1 VRREAKRTVLTA
13 EAVDG
18 ADEAAVELA
27 RPPQP
32 GHRGPV
38 VPPRC
43 RRPVPPAAGAAHL
56 SRRSAQAASGDDD
69 LRTSPSSRPPL
80 SREAVVRWSRARW
93 PRSRCVASY
102 NSTDHT
108 TAVSPGR
115 ASPSWSVSWLH
126 RPGCLYSV
134 GRQGVSTLSLDC
146 CSL

>member
-1 VRREAKRTVLTA
+1 MRREAKRTVLTA

-69 LRTSPSSRPPL
+69 LRLLPL
-80 SREAVVRWSRARW
+80 GHLSHVEPCGAVVAGAL
-93 PRSRCVASY
+93 AS
-102 NSTDHT
+102 
-108 TAVSPGR
+108 
-115 ASPSWSVSWLH
+115 
-126 RPGCLYSV
+126 
-134 GRQGVSTLSLDC
+134 LSLRC
-146 CSL
+146 